1 MTHSLYLALSP
12 NRAQAFKCCY
22 RGRTEQSKVSSQL
35 YICAAV
41 SPIRTYSGNMDI
53 KEIQLWLPT
62 RCSERYIEGHLM
74 NLCVR
79 FLRSRTSYIL
89 YLYPSS
95 CLCTAF
101 GP

>member
-35 YICAAV
+35 YICAAM

-53 KEIQLWLPT
+53 KDIQLWLDDA
-62 RCSERYIEGHLM
+62 
-74 NLCVR
+74 LCLPDAR
-79 FLRSRTSYIL
+79 KDTSRAIS
-89 YLYPSS
+89 
-95 CLCTAF
+95 
-101 GP
+101 